1 MEGVLVDYQTA
12 YNLLITQGLDADRQT
27 DALLTRLKQGMPPVP
42 GQVTSILLAL
52 KVVFEALKDFTQLDR
67 DLAAA
72 LHLLTVNSRQQFEAG
87 YRAGIEWPPLLA
99 EDLNR
104 IAIAVQSI
112 FLGEWIDY

>member
-1 MEGVLVDYQTA
+1 MDYQTA
-12 YNLLITQGLDADRQT
+12 HNLLITQGLDADQAT
-27 DALLTRLKQGMPPVP
+27 DTLLARLREGVPPVP

-52 KVVFEALKDFTQLDR
+52 KVVFEALKDSTQLDR

-87 YRAGIEWPPLLA
+87 HQAGLEWPPLLN
-99 EDLNR
+99 EDLER